1 MMYRP
6 RPAPTREY
14 LLVTPLHKLVRD
26 FPETLAV
33 LRGGG
38 GDPRVHGGRLL
49 SRVDGWES
57 LLSLLLAA
65 TRWRPAG

>member
-1 MMYRP
+1 MYRP

-14 LLVTPLHKLVRD
+14 LLATPLHKIVRD
-26 FPETLAV
+26 FPETHAV

-38 GDPRVHGGRLL
+38 GDPRVHGGTLL
-49 SRVDGWES
+49 SRVEGWEP
-57 LLSLLLAA
+57 LLSLLLTA